1 MDFNFES
8 DISIDQ
14 YNLESECISMASTY
28 YRYADASREAKSI
41 VSEKA
46 DFLKITSAERN
57 IAIREAAA
65 TNHEKVTEGIIASR
79 VQSDPQVVQAMKDL
93 REAEST
99 YNRLSAA
106 VSALEIKKSELD
118 NLVKLRCNSMY
129 VDSPAKPTRDIK
141 TEYRSEYN
149 RQNMTPLPKNY

>member
-1 MDFNFES
+1 MDFNVES
-8 DISIDQ
+8 DISIDP

-28 YRYADASREAKSI
+28 YNYRDAAGDAKNAVSYQADL
-41 VSEKA
+41 
-46 DFLKITSAERN
+46 LKIISAERN

-65 TNHEKVTEGIIASR
+65 TNHEKVTEGIITSR

-93 REAEST
+93 RDAEST

-118 NLVKLRCNSMY
+118 NLVKLKCNAMY
-129 VDSPAKPTRDIK
+129 VDSLTKPTRDVSNETI
-141 TEYRSEYN
+141 SNYN
-149 RQNMTPLPKNY
+149 RQTLTPLPNK